1 MPHHRHNPWAEDGLL
16 FLTTRCSSY
25 FMANKRDINIWSA
38 ILVVCSSQAPTGLSA
53 RYWGCC
59 GAPCA
64 VARCFASNG
73 IHSTPMR
80 KVYATSKYS
89 CPKRLAKMARRYLKM
104 GWNIPRGGYKRGQII
119 RLDGSLATTLVVG
132 GRRSEGGWE
141 NEMLG
146 RVSVFL
152 DTQCLAWLLPAQ
164 RLTRKCHPKST
175 LTMWHNES
183 APMIVEQHK
192 KFLGII
198 PEGSGDVAT
207 QWIVFASGDGVP
219 GMVWTLEKVFLCA
232 ALCSRRQPELE
243 AQKQSTALVNL
254 QTEGSKSLGKLQNCF
269 ITAFH
274 SSSSRTPSWNF
285 ISTKKLS

>member
-1 MPHHRHNPWAEDGLL
+1 
-16 FLTTRCSSY
+16 
-25 FMANKRDINIWSA
+25 
-38 ILVVCSSQAPTGLSA
+38 
-53 RYWGCC
+53 
-59 GAPCA
+59 
-64 VARCFASNG
+64 
-73 IHSTPMR
+73 
-80 KVYATSKYS
+80 
-89 CPKRLAKMARRYLKM
+89 
-104 GWNIPRGGYKRGQII
+104 
-119 RLDGSLATTLVVG
+119 
-132 GRRSEGGWE
+132 
-141 NEMLG
+141 MLG

-175 LTMWHNES
+175 LSLWHNES
-183 APMIVEQHK
+183 AAPMIVEQHK
-192 KFLGII
+192 TFLGII

-243 AQKQSTALVNL
+243 AQKQSTALVNS

-274 SSSSRTPSWNF
+274 NSSSRTPSWNF
-285 ISTKKLS
+285 ISKKKTFIKIFVNAKSCSDKGAGVKRGKPICDQVYMVVLMILVSTLLSGWPTLQTLYMEGEQFHRCNHHKKITKTLNHKRFSLGPSYRISRVYKWYWTMWVAMWLCLSVITSKMIIISAPRLHRPL